1 MLKFFGL
8 NFYLRG
14 RPLHV
19 LLLHAFAGLLYLLIS
34 LLLNLPTVATKE
46 RERER
51 EIEIERE
58 RERESEDVCSRT
70 RVQFLRKVAPS
81 SVVVQTPWIKTY
93 PAKIMTTL
101 KLKKNK
107 EIDNTIGRSAQTI
120 CTIMCSPFCR
130 KCDCILHSFGWEH

>member
-8 NFYLRG
+8 NFYLHG

-19 LLLHAFAGLLYLLIS
+19 RLLHAFTGLLYLLIS

-46 RERER
+46 RER
-51 EIEIERE
+51 ERE

-101 KLKKNK
+101 KLKIKK
-107 EIDNTIGRSAQTI
+107 STTQLVDQHKQYVRVLTFLQE
-120 CTIMCSPFCR
+120 M
-130 KCDCILHSFGWEH
+130 